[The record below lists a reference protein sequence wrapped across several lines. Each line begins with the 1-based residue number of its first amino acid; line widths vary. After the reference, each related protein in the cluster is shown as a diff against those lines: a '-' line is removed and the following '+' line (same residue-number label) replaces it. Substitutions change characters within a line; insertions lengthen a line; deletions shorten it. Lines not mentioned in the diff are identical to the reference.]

1 MTCIRDVNKIG
12 LRFKPL
18 EDPKGVAARALFLTT
33 GLKRSDVPTL
43 EAQRAAKEET
53 KQQASVIVAPASP
66 SDKVNVPEFVGS
78 NLLDL
83 KDAYY
88 SVPVNPQHKK
98 YLRFEFYEFTCLPN
112 GLASAPRVSQKL

>member
-1 MTCIRDVNKIG
+1 M
-12 LRFKPL
+12 
-18 EDPKGVAARALFLTT
+18 EQRALQE
-33 GLKRSDVPTL
+33 K
-43 EAQRAAKEET
+43 T

-66 SDKVNVPEFVGS
+66 SDKVNVAEFVGS

-88 SVPVNPQHKK
+88 SVPVNPQHRK

-112 GLASAPRVSQKL
+112 GLASAPRVLQKL